1 MASIFTFEPDI
12 PRVSSPWHKQL
23 GGDHEDLNEGLVNK
37 PVELVD
43 LPSNVTRLE
52 SEPQEG
58 PVEYKLHLLLRPR
71 RNFSCLRAALDVD
84 TGQHTIDSGLLT
96 HENISSGS
104 STPYGPVTIQARQH
118 RLEQLTT
125 QLLWR
130 LQQSSPHHTSSASN
144 IILPS
149 LPEALP
155 ELQTPQQPERLL
167 HGLEESQGALYEI
180 GVSDDGAFI
189 GLAVDEM
196 NESLNNL
203 RAMAACLG
211 CVVEVLRMVRVGEA
225 EWFEDSDKGLK
236 RPVRRYSE
244 LVVSE
249 AMVKPHYNVHMQS
262 TIPHPDLQSETGH
275 IAASGVIP
283 NLQQTQASLIEPTLQ
298 MRVSLTGA
306 TMSGKSSL
314 LGTLSTSTLD
324 NARGKSRLTM
334 LKHRH
339 EITSGITSSV
349 SQELIGYA
357 KSDCGEIDVVNYATD
372 NVTSWID
379 IHAASQG
386 GRLVFMSDSAGHP
399 RYRRTTVRGLVGWAP
414 HWTFLCVPA
423 NDSEDI
429 TASANNSPRLA
440 AADGVDFGL
449 SAAYLDLCLR
459 LEIPLVIVITKLDTA
474 SKTGLRTVLAKLLSS
489 LKGAGR
495 RPIIIPNAP
504 GAIPDDEFQVMS
516 QERVAEVHRVLTSAD
531 FDPRY
536 TVPIV
541 MTTALQGAGIE
552 NLHALMQGLPVPS
565 PVDKT
570 PNATQSVAS
579 FFHIE
584 DVYHKATD
592 AQLSIVAG
600 HLRQGQINVGDE
612 LVLGPCSADS
622 EESDESDTQRHRRP
636 STAPHSRSFPGTLR
650 PAHFLAHKN
659 DIDQEW
665 RTMRVVS
672 IRNLRLPVNTLLA
685 DQVGTIGLRLVDN
698 HSTLQ
703 TVAPRVRKG
712 RVLLRQ
718 AGKASSNITAEFR
731 REDLGSLAVGSH
743 VVVYIASVRASARI
757 VSASIP
763 PDGNGHTTVILG
775 RDGLEGISASQ
786 QLSLHQSAEE
796 HGVPL
801 PVAGAITHDFLHVMF
816 HFETTREYIEKGARV
831 LVMPGGGPGI
841 FGGGERGE
849 KGVAGLDGFVGT
861 VVDTTV

>member
-1 MASIFTFEPDI
+1 MASIFTFEPDL
-12 PRVSSPWHKQL
+12 PRVSSPWHTQL
-23 GGDHEDLNEGLVNK
+23 GGDYEQLNEGTAARS
-37 PVELVD
+37 VELVD

-58 PVEYKLHLLLRPR
+58 SVEYKLHLLLRPR
-71 RNFSCLRAALDVD
+71 RNFASLRAARDVD
-84 TGQHTIDSGLLT
+84 TGKHTDEPGLLS

-104 STPYGPVTIQARQH
+104 STPYGPLTVQARQH

-155 ELQTPQQPERLL
+155 ELQTPQQPEKLL

-189 GLAVDEM
+189 GLAFDEM

-211 CVVEVLRMVRVGEA
+211 CVVEVLRMVKVGEA
-225 EWFEDSDKGLK
+225 VWFEDNDETPGQ
-236 RPVRRYSE
+236 PVRRHSK
-244 LVVSE
+244 LVVAE
-249 AMVKPHYNVHMQS
+249 AMVKPHYNSRMQS
-262 TIPHPDLQSETGH
+262 VAPCESEVNHLAGAGH
-275 IAASGVIP
+275 HSLSQ
-283 NLQQTQASLIEPTLQ
+283 NEQAPSVEPTSQ
-298 MRVSLTGA
+298 MRISLTGA

-357 KSDCGEIDVVNYATD
+357 KSHCGEIDVVNYATD

-423 NDSEDI
+423 NDSEENTGVI
-429 TASANNSPRLA
+429 TNSPKLA
-440 AADGVDFGL
+440 ATDHVDFDL

-474 SKTGLRTVLAKLLSS
+474 SKSGLRTVLAKLLSS
-489 LKGAGR
+489 LKSAGR
-495 RPIIIPNAP
+495 RPTIIPNAP
-504 GAIPDDEFQVMS
+504 GAIPDDDFQIMS
-516 QERVAEVHRVLTSAD
+516 HERVAEVHRVLSSAD
-531 FDPRY
+531 FDYRY

-541 MTTALQGAGIE
+541 MTSALQGAGIE
-552 NLHALMQGLPVPS
+552 NLHALMQGLPIPI
-565 PVDKT
+565 PMEDEHEL
-570 PNATQSVAS
+570 TQSNGPL
-579 FFHIE
+579 FHIE

-592 AQLSIVAG
+592 PQLNIVAG
-600 HLRQGQINVGDE
+600 HLHQGQINIGDE
-612 LVLGPCSADS
+612 LFLGPCSAES
-622 EESDESDTQRHRRP
+622 EESDESDTQRYRRP
-636 STAPHSRSFPGTLR
+636 STAPHSRSFPGALR
-650 PAHFLAHKN
+650 PAQFLAHKDVTN
-659 DIDQEW
+659 QEW

-672 IRNLRLPVNTLLA
+672 IRNLRLPANTLLA
-685 DQVGTIGLRLVDN
+685 DQVGTLGLRFTDN
-698 HSTLQ
+698 ATTLQ
-703 TVAPRVRKG
+703 TAPRVRKG
-712 RVLLRQ
+712 MVLLRQ
-718 AGKASSNITAEFR
+718 AGRASSNITAEFR

-763 PDGNGHTTVILG
+763 PDENGHAPAMTANTQSSG
-775 RDGLEGISASQ
+775 GIAALSE
-786 QLSLHQSAEE
+786 LSLGQSVWEN
-796 HGVPL
+796 GTSQ
-801 PVAGAITHDFLHVMF
+801 PVAGAITHEFLHVIF
-816 HFETTREYIEKGARV
+816 HFETTREFVEKGAKV

-849 KGVAGLDGFVGT
+849 KGVAGLEAFVGK
-861 VVDTTV
+861 VVDATA

>member
-1 MASIFTFEPDI
+1 MASIFTFEPDL
-12 PRVSSPWHKQL
+12 PRVSSPWQRQL
-23 GGDHEDLNEGLVNK
+23 GYDHEELNEG
-37 PVELVD
+37 PAAQSIELVD
-43 LPSNVTRLE
+43 LPSNVARLE
-52 SEPQEG
+52 PEPQEG

-71 RNFSCLRAALDVD
+71 RNFASLRAAHDVD
-84 TGQHTIDSGLLT
+84 TGKHTTNSGLLS

-104 STPYGPVTIQARQH
+104 STPYGPLTVQARQH

-130 LQQSSPHHTSSASN
+130 LQQSSPHHSSSASN

-155 ELQTPQQPERLL
+155 ELQTPQQPEKLL

-189 GLAVDEM
+189 GLALDEM

-211 CVVEVLRMVRVGEA
+211 CVVEVLRMVKVGEA
-225 EWFEDSDKGLK
+225 VWFEESDENAGQ
-236 RPVRRYSE
+236 PVRRHSK
-244 LVVSE
+244 LVVAE
-249 AMVKPHYNVHMQS
+249 AMVKPLYNSRTQS
-262 TIPHPDLQSETGH
+262 
-275 IAASGVIP
+275 IAQAESHNGFTHHAGAEIQPSFP
-283 NLQQTQASLIEPTLQ
+283 NAQAPIAEPTSQ
-298 MRVSLTGA
+298 MRISLTGA

-357 KSDCGEIDVVNYATD
+357 KSHCGEIDVVNYATE

-423 NDSEDI
+423 NDSEDTTGVI
-429 TASANNSPRLA
+429 TNSPKLA
-440 AADGVDFGL
+440 VTDHVDFDL
-449 SAAYLDLCLR
+449 SAAYLDLCQR

-489 LKGAGR
+489 LKNAGR
-495 RPIIIPNAP
+495 RPTIIPNAP
-504 GAIPDDEFQVMS
+504 GAIPDDDFQIMS
-516 QERVAEVHRVLTSAD
+516 HERVAEVHRVLSSAE
-531 FDPRY
+531 FDARY

-552 NLHALMQGLPVPS
+552 NLHALMQGLPIPPPMHDEQVS
-565 PVDKT
+565 
-570 PNATQSVAS
+570 TQSNDPL
-579 FFHIE
+579 FHVE
-584 DVYHKATD
+584 DVYHKAID
-592 AQLSIVAG
+592 PQLNIVAG
-600 HLRQGQINVGDE
+600 HLRRGQISIGDE
-612 LVLGPCSADS
+612 LFLGPCSAES
-622 EESDESDTQRHRRP
+622 EESDESDTQRYRRP
-636 STAPHSRSFPGTLR
+636 STAPHSRSFPGALR
-650 PAHFLAHKN
+650 PAQFLAHKDVSN
-659 DIDQEW
+659 QEW
-665 RTMRVVS
+665 RTVRVAS

-685 DQVGTIGLRLVDN
+685 DQVGTLGLRFTDN

-703 TVAPRVRKG
+703 TIAPRVRKG
-712 RVLLRQ
+712 MVLLPE
-718 AGKASSNITAEFR
+718 ADKASSNITASFR

-757 VSASIP
+757 ISASIP
-763 PDGNGHTTVILG
+763 PDENGHAAATSQL
-775 RDGLEGISASQ
+775 DSSAGISALSE
-786 QLSLHQSAEE
+786 LSLGQSVC
-796 HGVPL
+796 GNGTSQ
-801 PVAGAITHDFLHVMF
+801 PVAGAVTHEFLHIVF
-816 HFETTREYIEKGARV
+816 HFETTREYVEKGASI

-841 FGGGERGE
+841 FGSGERGE
-849 KGVAGLDGFVGT
+849 KGVAGLEGFVGK
-861 VVDTTV
+861 VVDASA

>member
-1 MASIFTFEPDI
+1 
-12 PRVSSPWHKQL
+12 
-23 GGDHEDLNEGLVNK
+23 
-37 PVELVD
+37 
-43 LPSNVTRLE
+43 
-52 SEPQEG
+52 
-58 PVEYKLHLLLRPR
+58 
-71 RNFSCLRAALDVD
+71 
-84 TGQHTIDSGLLT
+84 
-96 HENISSGS
+96 
-104 STPYGPVTIQARQH
+104 
-118 RLEQLTT
+118 
-125 QLLWR
+125 
-130 LQQSSPHHTSSASN
+130 
-144 IILPS
+144 
-149 LPEALP
+149 
-155 ELQTPQQPERLL
+155 L

-189 GLAVDEM
+189 GLAFDEM

-203 RAMAACLG
+203 RAMAACMG
-211 CVVEVLRMVRVGEA
+211 CVVEVLRMVKVGEA
-225 EWFEDSDKGLK
+225 LWFEDSDETPGQK
-236 RPVRRYSE
+236 VRRHSE
-244 LVVSE
+244 LVVAE
-249 AMVKPHYNVHMQS
+249 AMVKPHYVSRMQPV
-262 TIPHPDLQSETGH
+262 TQPDPLEEISHLAGAGNHSLSQNGQAPIAETT
-275 IAASGVIP
+275 S
-283 NLQQTQASLIEPTLQ
+283 Q
-298 MRVSLTGA
+298 MRISLTGA

-357 KSDCGEIDVVNYATD
+357 NSDCGEIDVANYATD

-423 NDSEDI
+423 NDSEETTSVI
-429 TASANNSPRLA
+429 TNSPKLA
-440 AADGVDFGL
+440 ATDNVDFDL

-459 LEIPLVIVITKLDTA
+459 LEIPLVVVITKLDTA
-474 SKTGLRTVLAKLLSS
+474 SKSGLRTVLAKLLSS
-489 LKGAGR
+489 LKNAGR
-495 RPIIIPNAP
+495 RPTIIPNAP
-504 GAIPDDEFQVMS
+504 GAIPDDDFQTMS
-516 QERVAEVHRVLTSAD
+516 YERAAEVHRVLSSAD

-552 NLHALMQGLPVPS
+552 TLHALMQALPIS
-565 PVDKT
+565 T
-570 PNATQSVAS
+570 PMTDEHDLAQSNGPL
-579 FFHIE
+579 FHIE

-592 AQLSIVAG
+592 PQLSIVAG

-612 LVLGPCSADS
+612 LFLGPCSAES
-622 EESDESDTQRHRRP
+622 EESDESDTQRYRRP
-636 STAPHSRSFPGTLR
+636 STAPHSRSFPGALR
-650 PAHFLAHKN
+650 PSQFLAHKDVFN
-659 DIDQEW
+659 QEW

-685 DQVGTIGLRLVDN
+685 DQVGTLGLRFTDN

-703 TVAPRVRKG
+703 TIAPRIRKG
-712 RVLLRQ
+712 MVLLRQ
-718 AGKASSNITAEFR
+718 AGRASSNITAEFR

-763 PDGNGHTTVILG
+763 PDGNGHAAAPSSVNSSG
-775 RDGLEGISASQ
+775 GISALSE
-786 QLSLHQSAEE
+786 LSLGQSVWDNEI
-796 HGVPL
+796 PQ
-801 PVAGAITHDFLHVMF
+801 PVAGAITHEFLHVIF
-816 HFETTREYIEKGARV
+816 HFETTREYIEKGAKV

-849 KGVAGLDGFVGT
+849 KGIAGLEGFVGT
-861 VVDTTV
+861 VVDATA